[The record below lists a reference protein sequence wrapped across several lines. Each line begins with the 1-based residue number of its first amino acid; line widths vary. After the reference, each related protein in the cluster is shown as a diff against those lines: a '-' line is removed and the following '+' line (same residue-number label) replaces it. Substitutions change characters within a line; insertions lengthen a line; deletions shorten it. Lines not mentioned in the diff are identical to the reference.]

1 MPNPTRRSALLLPL
15 LCLPAQAAEIGPGP
29 PLPAL
34 LALLATGGE
43 RRTGF
48 TESRRF
54 AALSQPL
61 ESRGHLVFRPGHL
74 EKVTDWP
81 EPERLEVDDDRLVL
95 TQGNDPPR
103 VVDLARVPE
112 LRVLIDAIRGPLSG
126 DAAALARAFVATTAG
141 TLDAWTLTLVPRD
154 PAAARLLR
162 DVQMA
167 GRRGT
172 VDRLTLAQANGDTQT
187 MALSPP

>member
-1 MPNPTRRSALLLPL
+1 MPTLTRRSALLLPL
-15 LCLPAQAAEIGPGP
+15 FSLPAAAAEPGP

-34 LALLATGGE
+34 LALLAAGGD
-43 RRTGF
+43 RRARF
-48 TESRRF
+48 TEVRHF
-54 AALSQPL
+54 AALAQPL
-61 ESRGHLVFRPGHL
+61 DSRGTLVFRPGHL

-81 EPERLEVDDDRLVL
+81 EPERLEVDGDRLVL

-126 DAAALARAFVATTAG
+126 DGAALDRAFTATTAG
-141 TLDAWTLTLVPRD
+141 TLDGWTLTLVPRD
-154 PAAARLLR
+154 PAASRLLR
-162 DVQMA
+162 DVEMA

-172 VDRLTLAQANGDTQT
+172 VDRLTLVQADGDTQS
-187 MALSPP
+187 MALLPP